1 MKSYVFVCLFAL
13 KSCRRSSRGDQSHQC
28 YVTVC
33 AGPTW
38 NPCAICKNLSLGER
52 TELCLKHSFVV
63 HFKYDLLHPFPLFN
77 PSINLK
83 IKDTVLF
90 NTGDFLMALKLLT
103 SKSTIKNTQEI
114 HKILFPHGKYCASKL
129 CTPVPNGSIQDNSD
143 TNSDSGEDC
152 KSCLASRELR
162 VGIQSAKDTKVSC
175 NENVDFTASSG
186 TNLGANSSSDAKA
199 DVMNSNCTLH
209 NDVERSKI
217 VSAFANEL
225 DQIHSEQIKVH
236 EGKDFS
242 PTQCTMSV
250 RNCHDLCY
258 KGLCAQG
265 DCVGKGSNQVKCN
278 KSYAGNSSFD
288 STQCLGNTCNVNS
301 FQSLD
306 ATEGS
311 STCANISGD
320 SSSISHVSA
329 EDKSDKAQCDFAC
342 SHCYRS
348 YEYNNVTAAPV
359 VNNNNLTSS
368 VFKLYEETS
377 NDSSYDELPDLANEF
392 DMYDGSLSLTVEK
405 RCGSAP
411 LKQVAKVNQS
421 NPNAEMF
428 SVLKKALESNKQG
441 MAIQQTTLDLEQ
453 CISELIQ
460 AHEDLRQSY
469 KSLKDYDVQVITA
482 CPDSGEVIALARLLV
497 FTRVKQQSVTCGL
510 SVSPR

>member
-1 MKSYVFVCLFAL
+1 
-13 KSCRRSSRGDQSHQC
+13 
-28 YVTVC
+28 
-33 AGPTW
+33 
-38 NPCAICKNLSLGER
+38 
-52 TELCLKHSFVV
+52 
-63 HFKYDLLHPFPLFN
+63 
-77 PSINLK
+77 
-83 IKDTVLF
+83 
-90 NTGDFLMALKLLT
+90 
-103 SKSTIKNTQEI
+103 
-114 HKILFPHGKYCASKL
+114 
-129 CTPVPNGSIQDNSD
+129 
-143 TNSDSGEDC
+143 
-152 KSCLASRELR
+152 
-162 VGIQSAKDTKVSC
+162 
-175 NENVDFTASSG
+175 
-186 TNLGANSSSDAKA
+186 
-199 DVMNSNCTLH
+199 
-209 NDVERSKI
+209 
-217 VSAFANEL
+217 
-225 DQIHSEQIKVH
+225 
-236 EGKDFS
+236 
-242 PTQCTMSV
+242 MSV

-301 FQSLD
+301 SQNLD

-329 EDKSDKAQCDFAC
+329 EDKSDKAHCDFAC
-342 SHCYRS
+342 SHCYSS
-348 YEYNNVTAAPV
+348 YECNNVTAAPV

-411 LKQVAKVNQS
+411 LKQVAKINQS

-428 SVLKKALESNKQG
+428 SILKKTLESNKQG

-497 FTRVKQQSVTCGL
+497 FTRVKQQSATCGL

>member
-1 MKSYVFVCLFAL
+1 M
-13 KSCRRSSRGDQSHQC
+13 
-28 YVTVC
+28 
-33 AGPTW
+33 
-38 NPCAICKNLSLGER
+38 
-52 TELCLKHSFVV
+52 
-63 HFKYDLLHPFPLFN
+63 
-77 PSINLK
+77 
-83 IKDTVLF
+83 
-90 NTGDFLMALKLLT
+90 
-103 SKSTIKNTQEI
+103 
-114 HKILFPHGKYCASKL
+114 
-129 CTPVPNGSIQDNSD
+129 
-143 TNSDSGEDC
+143 
-152 KSCLASRELR
+152 
-162 VGIQSAKDTKVSC
+162 
-175 NENVDFTASSG
+175 
-186 TNLGANSSSDAKA
+186 
-199 DVMNSNCTLH
+199 
-209 NDVERSKI
+209 
-217 VSAFANEL
+217 
-225 DQIHSEQIKVH
+225 
-236 EGKDFS
+236 
-242 PTQCTMSV
+242 
-250 RNCHDLCY
+250 
-258 KGLCAQG
+258 
-265 DCVGKGSNQVKCN
+265 
-278 KSYAGNSSFD
+278 
-288 STQCLGNTCNVNS
+288 NS

-329 EDKSDKAQCDFAC
+329 KDKSDKAHCDFAC
-342 SHCYRS
+342 YSS
-348 YEYNNVTAAPV
+348 YECNYVTAAPV

-411 LKQVAKVNQS
+411 LKQVAKINQS

-497 FTRVKQQSVTCGL
+497 FTRVKQQSATCGL